1 MKVFNEKDNTTIDFD
16 ISTIDNQTGIGLLE
30 NLGINQNTVLFVKN
44 NEVVL
49 AEEEISNT
57 DEIKLL
63 SVVSG
68 G

>member
-1 MKVFNEKDNTTIDFD
+1 MKVFNEKDNVTIDFD
-16 ISTIDNQTGIGLLE
+16 LSTIEKKTGIGLLE
-30 NLGINQNTVLFVKN
+30 KLKININTILFIKN

-49 AEEEISNT
+49 VDEEISDL

>member
-1 MKVFNEKDNTTIDFD
+1 MKVFNEKDNSTIDFD
-16 ISTIDNQTGIGLLE
+16 LSTIDNKTGIELLKKL
-30 NLGINQNTVLFVKN
+30 NINPNTILFVKN

-49 AEEEISNT
+49 AEEEICED